1 MALIVSLSK
10 DVLLPRR
17 SVVERAFAWA
27 TGFRRL
33 FKDDERSA
41 STLADLR
48 LRLPHTQTMLLYLQL
63 IPNNL

>member
-1 MALIVSLSK
+1 MAIILSLSK

-17 SVVERAFAWA
+17 SVVDRSFAWA

-48 LRLPHTQTMLLYLQL
+48 LRLPHTQKMLLY
-63 IPNNL
+63 